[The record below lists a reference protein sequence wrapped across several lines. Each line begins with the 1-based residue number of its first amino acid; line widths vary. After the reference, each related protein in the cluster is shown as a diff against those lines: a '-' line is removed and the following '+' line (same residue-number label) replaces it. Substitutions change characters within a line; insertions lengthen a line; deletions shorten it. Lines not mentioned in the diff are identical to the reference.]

1 ISPTGGHPRQVGGGG
16 GEQTLGDLLRAR
28 PARAFELAFLQS
40 PQQLGLQLQ
49 RDVAALVQKQR
60 AFVRQFEPPDAL
72 RDRASE
78 RAPFVAEELAFE
90 QAGRNRRAVH
100 LDQSALAAI
109 TEIVDRMGDQFFTC
123 AGFALNQDRRIG
135 RGDDSD
141 LLERAGERRTL
152 ADDLR
157 EIELALNLFFQV
169 DLFAGQFVLQRFD
182 LVESQRVFN
191 RDGYLVGDLAEQFGV
206 LRGERVVP
214 QTAHGHYS

>member
-1 ISPTGGHPRQVGGGG
+1 PRRSNSPSCRTRSNLACNSSGMSPTSSRNSVPLCASSNRPTRC
-16 GEQTLGDLLRAR
+16 EIA
-28 PARAFELAFLQS
+28 PARAT
-40 PQQLGLQLQ
+40 Q
-49 RDVAALVQKQR
+49 RR
-60 AFVRQFEPPDAL
+60 AFVRELDRPDAL

-78 RAPFVAEELAFE
+78 RAPFVTEELAFE

-100 LDQSALAAI
+100 LDQRALAAI
-109 TEIVDRMGDQFFTC
+109 TEIVDRMGDQFFTG

-135 RGDDSD
+135 RGDDFD

-182 LVESQRVFN
+182 LVEGQRVFN
-191 RDGYLVGDLAEQFGV
+191 RDGDLTGDLAEQFGV
-206 LRGERVVP
+206 LPAERVVP
-214 QTAHGHYS
+214 QTAHDHYS